1 MGIFAGAT
9 FPCGSAMLAKWAPIP
24 EKSGMSNFVFAGSQV
39 SRFNIDDQGL
49 IFFWGV
55 LSQHAHVK

>member
-24 EKSGMSNFVFAGSQV
+24 EKSGMSNFVFAGSQARV
-39 SRFNIDDQGL
+39 NMQYDTR
-49 IFFWGV
+49 
-55 LSQHAHVK
+55 